1 MKYIKYLMVS
11 VILTEINSLSAKSP
25 LYPDN
30 PIKGPWLY
38 EVQNQIPEEEIVS
51 HGNAIQDNSIPDISA
66 IISVPRIERK
76 EENGNSGGEIEWGTD
91 KLVRS
96 GSYNLRWISLSHS
109 SDMTNKPNYV
119 AVLRYVTGSDYDTIF
134 HYYSTDGIN
143 WTSWLPIWYPDG
155 DEIWQVEVLVGRGTN
170 PWIYT
175 FVRSTVSGTPNDGAL
190 ILRRWRAD
198 GSTGDWIWIATPG
211 DSIGRF
217 AVDMDE
223 NEVLYVAYLKQA
235 GATTWNLYA
244 TRSTDQ
250 GLTWETPIWVS
261 SGNRKDP
268 EIAIGKG
275 NYFYISYVVDDS
287 IVRIGRNTN
296 GLSGTWNFA
305 NVETDGDGE
314 YMTSIA
320 ASRQQTPP
328 NQTAWCLYRH
338 YHSNTNMYDIHYAY
352 TTNGG
357 SNWTYGVW
365 PPMNYPYGN
374 VRYPW
379 IETAFDYPYDI
390 CVALGTTYQSFDSI
404 ITVWANAGAP
414 NSWQD
419 RAVINE
425 HDATGEMPNKIALN
439 IVLGGTTVFYRQY
452 GSGNVWF
459 DWWWNV
465 GIKEIVKNVP
475 SSYSIFSKNGYAILK
490 FNLPYGKNLKIDIYS
505 SSGRDINRIERY
517 FSAGNHTLKIDLP
530 GKGVYFF
537 KLPDR
542 TEKVINIK

>member
-1 MKYIKYLMVS
+1 MNHIKYL
-11 VILTEINSLSAKSP
+11 IIGIIIAGINSLGAESY

-38 EVQNQIPEEEIVS
+38 EVQNQIPEEEIAP

-66 IISVPRIERK
+66 TVSVPWIERK

-91 KLVRS
+91 RLVRS
-96 GSYNLRWISLSHS
+96 GSSNLWWISLSHS
-109 SDMTNKPNYV
+109 ADMTNKRNYA
-119 AVLRYVTGSDYDTIF
+119 AVLRYVAGSGRDTIF
-134 HYYSTDGIN
+134 HYYSTDGII

-155 DEIWQVEVLVGRGTN
+155 NEVWQVEVLVGRGTN

-175 FVRSTVSGTPNDGAL
+175 FARSTVSDTPNSGAL

-198 GSTGDWIWIATPG
+198 GSTGNWIWIATPG

-223 NEVLYVAYLKQA
+223 NEVLYVAYLKRA
-235 GATTWNLYA
+235 GATTWNLYR

-250 GLTWETPIWVS
+250 GLTWETPILVS

-268 EIAIGKG
+268 EIGVGAPSG
-275 NYFYISYVVDDS
+275 YAYISYVLDDT
-287 IVRIGRNTN
+287 IIRIGRYINWSNPTF
-296 GLSGTWNFA
+296 TDI
-305 NVETDGDGE
+305 ETDGDPE
-314 YMTSIA
+314 FTPSIA
-320 ASRQQTPP
+320 ASRSASTL
-328 NQTAWCLYRH
+328 TAWCLYRH

-379 IETAFDYPYDI
+379 IETAFDYPYNI
-390 CVALGTTYQSFDSI
+390 CVALGTTYQSQFDSI
-404 ITVWANAGAP
+404 ITVWAYASAP
-414 NSWQD
+414 NSWQG

-425 HDATGEMPNKIALN
+425 HDATGEMPNKIDLN
-439 IVLGGTTVFYRQY
+439 DVLGGTTVLYRQY

-459 DWWWNV
+459 DYWWNV
-465 GIKEIVKNVP
+465 GIKEIGKNVS

-490 FNLPYGKNLKIDIYS
+490 FNLPYGRNLKIDIYS